1 MYFSSLEVRVRDRVR
16 DRVKNRVRDSVKD
29 RFRVKNRVQ
38 NRNSLHSPPLI
49 IVFLLVQCPY
59 QKTLL

>member
-1 MYFSSLEVRVRDRVR
+1 MYFSSLKVRVRDRVR

-38 NRNSLHSPPLI
+38 NRNSLHSPVSTVPTSKN
-49 IVFLLVQCPY
+49 IVIDAH
-59 QKTLL
+59 